1 MNKLSMDATEEAI
14 LLANTQAA
22 IGEECDAI
30 KKLLLAKNLAY
41 GNSAIDPVRI
51 FSKAS
56 AEEQIL
62 VRLDDKVSRLVR
74 GEAAGEDVLL
84 DLVGYIVLLRVARR
98 FTEAKRVI
106 STSLA
111 SSGRP
116 EDADPS
122 SPQCDAVVGEGLSR
136 AAGCPARSRTGVR
149 RCVRVEHHCGEHKY
163 RPIVGGGTTHG

>member
-1 MNKLSMDATEEAI
+1 MTSMDATEEAI

-30 KKLLLAKNLAY
+30 KKLLREKNLAY

-98 FTEAKRVI
+98 FTEAKRAI
-106 STSLA
+106 NATLA

-116 EDADPS
+116 EDDK
-122 SPQCDAVVGEGLSR
+122 QCEARTGEGLSEQR
-136 AAGCPARSRTGVR
+136 CIGEDEHDAETAAERLKDIATGRLSLVR
-149 RCVRVEHHCGEHKY
+149 GPDLERRLAELE
-163 RPIVGGGTTHG
+163 R

>member
-1 MNKLSMDATEEAI
+1 MTIVSVKRLSMDATEEAI

-30 KKLLLAKNLAY
+30 KKLLREKNLAY

-122 SPQCDAVVGEGLSR
+122 SPQCDAVVVCDALIGEG
-136 AAGCPARSRTGVR
+136 TTIER
-149 RCVRVEHHCGEHKY
+149 RCVLALNHLSEHKY
-163 RPIVGGGTTHG
+163 RPIGGGTTHG